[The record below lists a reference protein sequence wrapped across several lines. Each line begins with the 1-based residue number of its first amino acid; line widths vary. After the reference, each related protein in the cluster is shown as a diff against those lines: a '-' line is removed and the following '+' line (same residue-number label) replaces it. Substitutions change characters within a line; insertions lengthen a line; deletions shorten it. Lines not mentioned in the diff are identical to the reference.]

1 MQNGRNESVPV
12 PFIEDAVFS
21 LVYFFEFFF
30 KKQLSIGMWTYVWIF
45 SWNPLISVSGFIPI
59 PYCFYDSSSVIRYGI
74 VTPPALVILSRI
86 VFAVLALCSH
96 MK

>member
-1 MQNGRNESVPV
+1 MIEPFLFVPV

-21 LVYFFEFFF
+21 LVYFFGILFQ
-30 KKQLSIGMWTYVWIF
+30 KAVVIGMSTYVWIF
-45 SWNPLISVSGFIPI
+45 SWNPLINVSDFIPI
-59 PYCFYDSSSVIRYGI
+59 PYCFYDSNSVIQYEI
-74 VTPPALVILSRI
+74 VTPPALTLSRI